1 MTETMT
7 LEARFRV
14 DATQAAAELKRIREE
29 MARAREAIGTA
40 NETIRLNRQRLSEL
54 SGQAQQTTGTT
65 RNLVAEHDR
74 LSREL
79 ATAQANADGARRR
92 IAELAEQQ
100 RTLAQETARSSAEMG
115 RQQAQAAGSSA
126 ALAGKGRAIS
136 QMSLGL
142 GRLATDLG
150 LGRTRLDDF
159 ASASGGSS
167 QALGALSSVISSG
180 AALLGGPWGIA
191 LGAAVGL
198 LGQLALS
205 SRDASDAKAD
215 LIEATERLD
224 ELTGRLRVSLKD
236 QIAQQVAATSADLA
250 RTIAIR
256 QQTIALLENL
266 EAQGRALTLTQS
278 LGGRSDPGAGSIG
291 VAAAVNAV
299 RQANVKREIAEQEQA
314 IAKAG
319 QALVGAQEKLQK
331 LLADETEKAARAG
344 ARALTGMSNAAREAA
359 RAAAEAQRQHNRE
372 IEALLAVVQRVRQV
386 DLLRDGVAADERR
399 RLSLI
404 GGSDVSAFLDRQ
416 QSETDRARA
425 NDMLSGLV
433 RQAEARLPEVGQRAG
448 ERMGRAANDELLRNA
463 AAIGQLIGGKAGDLV
478 SKVAS
483 ILLGAST
490 GDFRGGGRVG
500 AILQFTNA
508 ATDGGTGKLIRKTL
522 VEIFGEKDFDKRLG
536 AVLGNAGI
544 GGMVGGAV
552 GGQSRGSQLGGSIGG
567 AIGGELLSKVAG
579 KLLGS
584 FAGPIG
590 SIVGGLLG
598 GAIGGL
604 FTKVRKGTVTVS
616 GGGGEVS
623 VGAATGNGGAQRQA
637 ATGLGSGVGQ
647 AIETIIERLG
657 GTAGSFSVSIGQR
670 GKDFVVDPSG
680 AGRTRGAGVRK
691 FGQDQSAA
699 VQAALADAIR
709 DGAVAGVSPQVQAA
723 LRRYADNVDRAVA
736 EAMKVQNLERLLA
749 DRQNPF
755 TSAFQDFER
764 QARERLKIARD
775 YGFDLIEIEKVNAEQ
790 RGKLLN
796 DKLQEF
802 TGSARALLDDFR
814 FGGRAEGSISER
826 LAALG
831 AERSRLTGLVE
842 AGDLSQ
848 IDALTDVI
856 QKQVDLSRQAFG
868 TTQPFAADRAGAISQ
883 LESLIRQTESRIN
896 EASLAAQTQ
905 TVSKLAE
912 LNTTADEQ
920 VLIQQRILAAVQQ
933 LGLAGGG
940 FGGLAFDAAAFQRA
954 MV

>member
-1 MTETMT
+1 MD
-7 LEARFRV
+7 LQARFRV
-14 DATQAAAELKRIREE
+14 DATAAAGELKRVRDE
-29 MARAREAIGTA
+29 MTRTREAFGTA
-40 NETIRLNRQRLSEL
+40 NETIRQNRQRLSEL
-54 SGQAQQTTGTT
+54 SSAAQGATGTT

-79 ATAQANADGARRR
+79 AAATANADGARRR
-92 IAELAEQQ
+92 IAELAEQE
-100 RTLAQETARSSAEMG
+100 RTLAQAASQATSEMA
-115 RQQAQAAGSSA
+115 RQQAQAGTTTT

-159 ASASGGSS
+159 TSASGVG
-167 QALGALSSVISSG
+167 QAALGRLTSVIASG
-180 AALLGGPWGIA
+180 ASLLGGPWGIA
-191 LGAAVGL
+191 LGAAIGL

-215 LIEATERLD
+215 LIEATEKLD

-236 QIAQQVAATSADLA
+236 QIAQQVAATTADLA

-256 QQTIALLENL
+256 QQTIALLENV

-278 LGGRSDPGAGSIG
+278 LGGRGDPGAGSIG
-291 VAAAVNAV
+291 VAAAANAL
-299 RQANVKREIAEQEQA
+299 RQQSLKKEIADQERA
-314 IAKAG
+314 IAAAG
-319 QALVGAQEKLQK
+319 QALLGARDKLQK
-331 LLADETEKAARAG
+331 LLGEETEKAARAG
-344 ARALTGMSNAAREAA
+344 RTALTGMSDAARAAA
-359 RAAAEAQRQHNRE
+359 RAAAEAQREHNRE
-372 IEALLAVVQRVRQV
+372 IEALLAVAQRVRQV
-386 DLLRDGVAADERR
+386 DLLRDGVPTDERR
-399 RLSLI
+399 RLDLI
-404 GGSDVSAFLDRQ
+404 GGSDVSAFLDRRQ
-416 QSETDRARA
+416 AETDRARST
-425 NDMLSGLV
+425 DMLSGLV
-433 RQAEARLPEVGQRAG
+433 RQAEARLPEVGQRTG
-448 ERMGRAANDELLRNA
+448 ERLGRAANDELLRNA
-463 AAIGQLIGGKAGDLV
+463 AAIGQLIGGKAGDLI

-500 AILQFTNA
+500 AILQFSNA

-536 AVLGNAGI
+536 AVIGNAGI
-544 GGMVGGAV
+544 GGMVGGLI
-552 GGQSRGSQLGGSIGG
+552 GRGSRESQIGGSLLGVV
-567 AIGGELLSKVAG
+567 GGELGGAFGPVG
-579 KLLGS
+579 RVLGS
-584 FAGPIG
+584 IA
-590 SIVGGLLG
+590 GGLLG

-604 FTKVRKGTVTVS
+604 FTKVKKGTVTLGVS
-616 GGGGEVS
+616 GGEIS
-623 VGAATGNGGAQRQA
+623 VGAAAGSGGAQRQA
-637 ATGLGSGVGQ
+637 ATGLGGSVGQ
-647 AIETIIERLG
+647 ALETIIDRLG
-657 GTAGSFSVSIGQR
+657 GQAGSFSVSIGQR
-670 GKDFVVDPSG
+670 GKNFVVDPSG
-680 AGRTRGAGVRK
+680 SGRTKGRGVLN

-802 TGSARALLDDFR
+802 TGSARALLDDLR
-814 FGGRAEGSISER
+814 FGGRAEGSISQR

-831 AERSRLTGLVE
+831 AERSRLTALVD
-842 AGDLSQ
+842 AGDLGQ

-868 TTQPFAADRAGAISQ
+868 TTQPFAADRAGAIGQ
-883 LESLIRQTESRIN
+883 LESLIRLTESRIN

-905 TVSKLAE
+905 TVAKLAE

-933 LGLAGGG
+933 LGLSGGGG
-940 FGGLAFDAAAFQRA
+940 FGGVAFDASVFQRA